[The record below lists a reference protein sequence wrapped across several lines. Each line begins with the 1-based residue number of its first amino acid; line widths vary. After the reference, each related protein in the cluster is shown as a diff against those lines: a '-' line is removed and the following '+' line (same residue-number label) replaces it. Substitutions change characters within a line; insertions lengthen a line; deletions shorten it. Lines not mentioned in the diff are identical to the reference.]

1 MDDEQ
6 TAPCIESPDEAVPG
20 AERQDDEIDP
30 DTSTGPDADVE
41 YPEGYAATR
50 AASRASRRAALELQR
65 RRRARLLLLPVGVL
79 ALALFLAVF
88 WPVMQGRLNAAKQVD
103 QADAL
108 LKQAD
113 GTVADIDKIV
123 TAQLAPDAA
132 PGVPSVAAQILVARR
147 ELSQASALVSA
158 AMPHLTDA
166 EQRRAALMQTSAT
179 ARLTMIDRAP
189 VILATSTKAVKAK
202 TLGDQAWHLTTLA
215 RDAEVAAAR
224 NYNRQSAS
232 AVESAAVSVT
242 TIKGRLADAR
252 TLYSQ
257 AASAFPD
264 AGFDRYV
271 AYVDLKRSETA
282 QLQEAAREWLAG
294 SRPVA
299 ALAFKGYRAAATKSA
314 AAAKSLPP
322 APGNATGDAFRRLA
336 GAASDAYAKAKQQ
349 ALAADRALQSG

>member
-1 MDDEQ
+1 MDDE
-6 TAPCIESPDEAVPG
+6 IGS
-20 AERQDDEIDP
+20 

-50 AASRASRRAALELQR
+50 AANRASRRVARELQR
-65 RRRARLLLLPVGVL
+65 KRRVRLMLLPVGVL
-79 ALALFLAVF
+79 ALALFLAAF

-108 LKQAD
+108 LKQAN

-123 TAQLAPDAA
+123 TAQLSPEAA

-147 ELSQASALVSA
+147 ELDQASALVTA

-166 EQRRAALMQTSAT
+166 EQRRAALMQTSAK

-189 VILATSTKAVKAK
+189 VILATSAKAVRAK
-202 TLGDQAWHLTTLA
+202 TLGDQAWRLTTLA
-215 RDAEVAAAR
+215 RDGEVVAAR
-224 NYNRQSAS
+224 NYKRQSAS

-257 AASAFPD
+257 AASAFPE

-282 QLQEAAREWLAG
+282 QLQEAARLWLAG
-294 SRPVA
+294 SRPA
-299 ALAFKGYRAAATKSA
+299 AAFAYTGYRAAADRSVTAGKA
-314 AAAKSLPP
+314 LPP

-336 GAASDAYAKAKQQ
+336 GAACDAYAKAKQQ
-349 ALAADRALQSG
+349 AVAADRALQSG